1 MQSSQDGDGNE
12 DTRPLDWSMQRRIL
26 WIGVGANLRS
36 ASNMDP
42 GMRLTSL
49 CHCSHFKRNAGVTV
63 RRRKGSY
70 GRADLHRPHH
80 GACYIAEALKRP
92 RHRSPTSRRLLR
104 RSRLIIGSSRECQER
119 TSSTQSPLLSVPS
132 SLAFRMHGE
141 RCNIFM
147 SCPFVTGRA
156 EIPFG

>member
-1 MQSSQDGDGNE
+1 M
-12 DTRPLDWSMQRRIL
+12 L
-26 WIGVGANLRS
+26 
-36 ASNMDP
+36 ASKATDSRMLP
-42 GMRLTSL
+42 R
-49 CHCSHFKRNAGVTV
+49 
-63 RRRKGSY
+63 
-70 GRADLHRPHH
+70 GRCAPVY
-80 GACYIAEALKRP
+80 C
-92 RHRSPTSRRLLR
+92 
-104 RSRLIIGSSRECQER
+104 SSRAKSRVNNQIRAGSRHKCHER